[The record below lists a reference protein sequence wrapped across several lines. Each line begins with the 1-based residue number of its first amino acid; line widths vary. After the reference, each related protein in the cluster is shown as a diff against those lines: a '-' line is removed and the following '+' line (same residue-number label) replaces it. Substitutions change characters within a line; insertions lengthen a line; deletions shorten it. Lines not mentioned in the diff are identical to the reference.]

1 MAESRNTF
9 TDSRMNQ
16 DLDARLIQPGTYR
29 TATNIGISRSEG
41 DNVGSLENVLGN
53 FKVSDFGVTEENI
66 RVIGCISDVV
76 TNYIIVF
83 LTNYTDNSVDNL
95 SNFANAES
103 KHYIA
108 LYNTNTL
115 QSSILVSGNW
125 LNFST
130 THMITGVNMVE
141 SLLFWTDNRNQPRK
155 INVETA
161 LNNSSYYYNED
172 HISVAKYY
180 PFEPISLIYSTI
192 TSYSI
197 NSYLD
202 PTSGQRAD
210 YVNRPDAWAA
220 VGVNGAATSGQ
231 GLTFNVVATDVYDN
245 PSSLSINTPGDG
257 YVDGEVVWLEGSLAS
272 NPVAITLAVQKTAGM
287 QDVVSEKL
295 PDATNNNPY
304 YDSTYDGDPE
314 FMKDKFIRFAYR
326 FKFDDEEYSLISPFT
341 QECFV
346 PIQDGYFKGEDEVK
360 TYQSSE
366 NYVMENKINN
376 VRISIPSPID
386 FVTQQNILFNDINDK
401 FKVKAIDII
410 YKQSNESVLRVAHT
424 IYPEDWLN
432 NNSQAFLYNYRSS
445 KPFKTL
451 RESELLRVYDQVP
464 VRALSQEI
472 AANRVVYGNFIDK
485 PTPPTALNYTV
496 GADFKG
502 GIGGAVDSDLRIEYQ
517 NHTLKQNRTYQAGV
531 VLSDRY
537 GRQSTTILS
546 SQDNIVTPTGSTT
559 QGSSYYHPYKTGS
572 NTKSSANDFS
582 YYSPTMSNSVPR
594 LISTNASGG
603 PDTWPGDALEM
614 TFNTVI
620 ASTKNSN
627 TGEPGLFSSTNPL
640 GWNNWKVVVKQ
651 QEQEYYNVY
660 FPGLLNGYIDGES
673 KDPLSA
679 SSTEPIGHFALL
691 GDNINKVPR
700 DLSLLGPNQNIFRS
714 GRPTFNEDP
723 DYYTSTNAE
732 GEKFTLDPYDP
743 ADEAVL
749 KTKDRKRDLD
759 SGSQVDNA
767 SIKVYPRVLN
777 HWRSG
782 IPASTDPKFISQ
794 YYNAQWYPGSEYDTI
809 VTIGTGTELGLWSPA
824 APSPFDIAP
833 VFYSYQNN
841 PLIAKVEL
849 TDPTN
854 EGVTGPSPKAGKL
867 NYEITG
873 VPTRGNNYVTGS
885 KNLQSKAHTS
895 DNPQQGLLFN
905 ITTVLDVNNAR
916 VSDEGTEGKIADDGI
931 EISNLDDKRIRGF
944 SPTINYDSR
953 GAGKVDIDIIGGDN
967 TGKVTVLTTKQEYPG
982 KMVPQLSVYEVK
994 PLTSKLDIYWETST
1008 SGLISELNS
1017 NIVNNN
1023 LYLPTEIR
1031 SADVSYYQTEAMA
1044 QGTMVTALFK
1054 ARNYRGDLIN
1064 IEQASI
1070 VRVDKINANG
1080 SRSDV
1085 TSKFA
1090 LQGPVSGQLRI
1101 KTNAVF
1107 NYGTVGED
1115 YIFTLNIGTE
1125 NDPASQSGSLLY
1137 TELTVNGTL
1146 ANISPT
1152 APSIASPQTI
1162 TWDLSNS
1169 ASGGTSLASI
1179 LGLNGGLLN
1188 PNTIQNWVIY
1198 NVQPYNDID
1207 NTKLPVKD
1215 RFIIYRNTTVNPEV
1229 GTIILDPT
1237 LVTTGPPGASF
1248 VDTPVYYYPD
1258 PSVPSNKTL
1267 WKYPLRVQLFDEAGR
1282 VGPNGSP
1289 YEITVVFGT

>member
-16 DLDARLIQPGTYR
+16 DLDSRLVQPGTYR

-41 DNVGSLENVLGN
+41 DGVGSLENVLGN
-53 FKVSDFGVTEENI
+53 FKISDFGVSENNLTI
-66 RVIGCISDVV
+66 IGCISDVL
-76 TNYIIVF
+76 TNNIVVF

-95 SNFANAES
+95 SNFANTES

-115 QSSILVSGNW
+115 QSNILVSGNW

-130 THMITGVNMVE
+130 THIITGVNIVE
-141 SLLFWTDNRNQPRK
+141 GLLFWTDNRNQPRK
-155 INVETA
+155 INVNKA
-161 LNNSSYYYNED
+161 QDNSSYYYNED

-180 PFEPISLIYSTI
+180 PFEPISLIHSPI
-192 TSYSI
+192 TNYSI
-197 NSYLD
+197 NSYID
-202 PTSGQRAD
+202 GPSGQRAD
-210 YVNRPDAWAA
+210 YVNRPNNWAA
-220 VGVNGAATSGQ
+220 VGVNGAATSGE
-231 GLTFNVVATDVYDN
+231 GLSFNVVATDIYDN
-245 PSSLSINTPGDG
+245 PSSLTINNPGDG
-257 YVDGEVVWLEGSLAS
+257 YTNGEIVWLEGSIAS
-272 NPVAITLAVQKTAGM
+272 NPVAITLTIQNIAGM
-287 QDVVSEKL
+287 QDVFNEKL
-295 PDATNNNPY
+295 PDATSYNPF

-326 FKFDDEEYSLISPFT
+326 FKFDDNEYSLISPFT

-346 PIQDGYFKGEDEVK
+346 PMQDGYFKGEDEIK

-366 NYVMENKINN
+366 NYIMENKINN
-376 VRISIPSPID
+376 IRISIPSPID
-386 FVTQQNILFNDINDK
+386 FVNQQNILFKDINDK
-401 FKVKAIDII
+401 FKVKEIDII
-410 YKQSNESVLRVAHT
+410 YKQSNENVLRVAYT
-424 IYPEDWLN
+424 IQNSEWVDN
-432 NNSQAFLYNYRSS
+432 NQLFFLYNYRGS

-451 RESELLRVYDQVP
+451 QESELLRVYDQVP

-472 AANRVVYGNFIDK
+472 CANRVVYGNFIDK
-485 PTPPTALNYTV
+485 PTPPTDLNYTV
-496 GADFKG
+496 GSDFKG
-502 GIGGAVDSDLRIEYQ
+502 GAGGAIDSPLRIEYQ

-537 GRQSTTILS
+537 GRQSTTVLS
-546 SQDNIVTPTGSTT
+546 SQDSVVTPTGSTT
-559 QGSSYYHPYKTGS
+559 QGSTYYHPYKTGT
-572 NTKSSANDFS
+572 NVKSSSSDFS
-582 YYSPTMSNSVPR
+582 YYSSTMNNVPER
-594 LISTNASGG
+594 LFTTNASQG

-620 ASTKNSN
+620 ASTKSST
-627 TGEPGLFSSTNPL
+627 TGEPGLFSSINPL

-651 QEQEYYNVY
+651 QEQDYYNVY

-691 GDNINKVPR
+691 GDNINKIPR

-723 DYYTSTNAE
+723 DYYTSTNSD

-743 ADEAVL
+743 EDEAIL
-749 KTKDRKRDLD
+749 KTRDRKRDLD

-777 HWRSG
+777 YWKTGQS
-782 IPASTDPKFISQ
+782 ASTDPKFISQ

-841 PLIAKVEL
+841 PLIAKIEL
-849 TDPTN
+849 TDTSA
-854 EGVTGPSPKAGKL
+854 GVVGPSPKAGRL
-867 NYEITG
+867 NYEVEDIR
-873 VPTRGNNYVTGS
+873 TRGNFYVTGS
-885 KNLQSKAHTS
+885 ENLQSKPHTS

-905 ITTVLDVNNAR
+905 ITTVLDVNNVR
-916 VSDEGTEGKIADDGI
+916 LSEEGKEGKIADDGI

-944 SPTINYDSR
+944 DHITSYDSR

-967 TGKVTVLTTKQEYPG
+967 TGKVTILTTKSEYPG

-1031 SADVSYYQTEAMA
+1031 SGDVSYYQSESMS
-1044 QGTMVTALFK
+1044 QGSMVTALFK
-1054 ARNYRGDLIN
+1054 ARNYRGDLID
-1064 IEQASI
+1064 IVEASI
-1070 VRVDKINANG
+1070 VRVDKIAANG
-1080 SRSDV
+1080 NRSDV
-1085 TSKFA
+1085 TNKFG
-1090 LQGPVSGQLRI
+1090 LQGPFSGQLRI
-1101 KTNAVF
+1101 KTDAVF
-1107 NYGTVGED
+1107 NYETVGED
-1115 YIFTLNIGTE
+1115 YVFTLNLGTE
-1125 NDPASQSGSLLY
+1125 NDPASAAGGLLY

-1146 ANISPT
+1146 SNISPS
-1152 APSIASPQTI
+1152 APSIATPQTI
-1162 TWDLSNS
+1162 VWDLSNS

-1179 LGLNGGLLN
+1179 LGLNGGLLT
-1188 PNTIQNWVIY
+1188 PNIIQSWKIY

-1207 NTKLPVKD
+1207 STTLPVKD
-1215 RFIIYRNTTVNPEV
+1215 RFIIYRNTSVNPEV

-1248 VDTPVYYYPD
+1248 IDTPVYYYPD
-1258 PSVPSNKTL
+1258 PNVPSNKTL
-1267 WKYPLRVQLFDEAGR
+1267 WRYPIRVQLFDEAGR
-1282 VGPNGSP
+1282 VGPNSSP
-1289 YEITVVFGT
+1289 YTITVVFGT

>member
-1 MAESRNTF
+1 MAEARNTF

-16 DLDARLIQPGTYR
+16 DLDSRLIQPGTYR

-41 DNVGSLENVLGN
+41 DSVGSLENVLGN
-53 FKVSDFGVTEENI
+53 FKISDFGVTEENI

-95 SNFANAES
+95 SNFANTDS

-115 QSSILVSGNW
+115 QSNILVNGNW

-130 THMITGVNMVE
+130 THMVTGVNIVE
-141 SLLFWTDNRNQPRK
+141 GLLFWTDNRNQPRK
-155 INVETA
+155 ININSA
-161 LNNSSYYYNED
+161 LNNPSYYYNED

-180 PFEPISLIYSTI
+180 PFEPISLIYSPIIAYNIGT
-192 TSYSI
+192 
-197 NSYLD
+197 YLD
-202 PTSGQRAD
+202 APSGQRAD
-210 YVNRPDAWAA
+210 YVSKPNAWGV
-220 VGVNGAATSGQ
+220 VGVGGGATSGQ
-231 GLTFNVVATDVYDN
+231 GLTFDVLSTDIYDN
-245 PSSLSINTPGDG
+245 PVTLSINTPGDN
-257 YVDGEVVWLEGSLAS
+257 YTNGEVVWLEGSISS
-272 NPVAITLAVQKTAGM
+272 NPVAITLTIQKTAGM

-295 PDATNNNPY
+295 PDATNDNPY
-304 YDSTYDGDPE
+304 YDSSYDGDAE

-386 FVTQQNILFNDINDK
+386 FDTQQNIVFNQINDK

-410 YKQSNESVLRVAHT
+410 YKQSNENVLRVAHT
-424 IYPEDWLN
+424 IYSEDWLSN
-432 NNSQAFLYNYRSS
+432 KNQYFLYNYKGS

-472 AANRVVYGNFIDK
+472 AANRVVYGNFVDK

-496 GADFKG
+496 GSDFKG
-502 GIGGAVDSDLRIEYQ
+502 GFGGAVDSDLRIEYQ

-537 GRQSTTILS
+537 GRQSTTVLS

-559 QGSSYYHPYKTGS
+559 QGSSYYHPYKSGT
-572 NTKSSANDFS
+572 NTKSSGSDFS
-582 YYSPTMSNSVPR
+582 YYSPTMSNLVPR
-594 LISTNASGG
+594 LISTNGSNG

-620 ASTKNSN
+620 TSTKSSA
-627 TGEPGLFSSTNPL
+627 TGEPGLFSSLNPL
-640 GWNNWKVVVKQ
+640 GWYNWKVVVKQ
-651 QEQEYYNVY
+651 QEQDYYNVY

-679 SSTEPIGHFALL
+679 SSSEPIGHFALL

-732 GEKFTLDPYDP
+732 GKKFTLDPYDP
-743 ADEAVL
+743 ADEAIL
-749 KTKDRKRDLD
+749 KTRDRKRDLD

-777 HWRSG
+777 HWRYQQ
-782 IPASTDPKFISQ
+782 IPSTNPKFISQ
-794 YYNAQWYPGSEYDTI
+794 YWNAQWYPGSEYDTI

-824 APSPFDIAP
+824 APSPFDTAP

-849 TDPTN
+849 TDPN
-854 EGVTGPSPKAGKL
+854 REGVTGPSPKAGKL
-867 NYEITG
+867 NYEISG
-873 VPTRGNNYVTGS
+873 IPTRGDNYVTGS
-885 KNLQSKAHTS
+885 KNLQSKPHTS
-895 DNPQQGLLFN
+895 ENPQQGLLFN

-916 VSDEGTEGKIADDGI
+916 VSTEGSEGKIADDGI
-931 EISNLDDKRIRGF
+931 EISNSDDKRIRGF
-944 SPTINYDSR
+944 NPTTSYDSR
-953 GAGKVDIDIIGGDN
+953 GVGKVDIDVIGGDN
-967 TGKVTVLTTKQEYPG
+967 TGKVTVLTTKSEYPG

-994 PLTSKLDIYWETST
+994 PISSKLDIYWETST
-1008 SGLISELNS
+1008 SGLIEELNS
-1017 NIVNNN
+1017 NIINNN
-1023 LYLPTEIR
+1023 LFLPTEIR
-1031 SADVSYYQTEAMA
+1031 AGDVNYYQSESMP
-1044 QGTMVTALFK
+1044 QGTMVTSLFK
-1054 ARNYRGDLIN
+1054 ARNYDGDLLN
-1064 IEQASI
+1064 IEEASI
-1070 VRVDKINANG
+1070 VKVDKVDPSGI
-1080 SRSDV
+1080 RSDV
-1085 TSKFA
+1085 TSKFDV
-1090 LQGPVSGQLRI
+1090 QGPFSGQLRL

-1115 YIFTLNIGTE
+1115 YVFTLKIGTE
-1125 NDPASQSGSLLY
+1125 NDPAAQAGGLLY

-1146 ANISPT
+1146 ANMSPS
-1152 APSIASPQTI
+1152 APSIASSPTI
-1162 TWDLSNS
+1162 TWNLSDS

-1179 LGLNGGLLN
+1179 LGLNGALLN
-1188 PNTIQNWVIY
+1188 PNIIQSWKIY
-1198 NVQPYNDID
+1198 NLQPYNDLD
-1207 NTKLPVKD
+1207 STTLPIKD
-1215 RFIIYRNTTVNPEV
+1215 RFIIYRNTSVNPEV

-1237 LVTTGPPGASF
+1237 LINNQ
-1248 VDTPVYYYPD
+1248 DTPVYHIPD
-1258 PSVPSNKTL
+1258 PSVPSDKTL
-1267 WKYPLRVQLFDEAGR
+1267 WKYPIRVQLFDEAGR

-1289 YEITVVFGT
+1289 YSITVVFGT